1 MAEESRST
9 FDFSDQFGSDPI
21 VRRYRPTNL
30 VDIRGAEA
38 GAREAAA
45 TRELAE
51 ANLSKV
57 QAELTAQMAPM
68 KTGLEMVTTMS
79 ELMKN
84 RAALQEES
92 AIKTAAAAIS
102 EGLGNPNLDLKGVSQ
117 LVAGS
122 NAIGLRDEQVG
133 LTVRSLLLDKFK
145 QSTDNAESPYEVDRV
160 FSLLPA
166 TVAGDP
172 MFVAART
179 GALSQ
184 ANLRQGVMKSSAA
197 EPNLG
202 PVPVTPEG
210 LIDVP
215 KAEINI
221 AAEAGVQDRRKAA
234 QENLRFVQPQID
246 RLRTKESDGSMTNE
260 ERLQLKDLEARVPGL
275 IAQMFDGTE
284 QRLGGGGE
292 DTSDLDAAIGGGAA
306 TPPTTATTTT
316 TATEPPTVTPPPP
329 AAGPVAGPTPQQVLQ
344 TSNDPLE
351 LAKASTQS
359 AEQTSKAEQE
369 KERQAYIAR
378 IEQAF
383 AEPPTPNPDVFQT
396 PKVKEIAASPNARG
410 LAQERYRELQSA
422 AFTGGLRAALP
433 KKKKEIPDDVFEK
446 VLAEMFELRV
456 LLGESTRDAQ
466 DLIDRIRSNK

>member
-1 MAEESRST
+1 MAEEPRST

-21 VRRYRPTNL
+21 TRRYRPTNL

-68 KTGLEMVTTMS
+68 KTGLQMVTTMS

-145 QSTDNAESPYEVDRV
+145 QSTDNAESPYEVDTV

-184 ANLRQGVMKSSAA
+184 ATLRQGVRKAFAA
-197 EPNLG
+197 EPILG
-202 PVPVTPEG
+202 VVPVTAG
-210 LIDVP
+210 GGVDVP
-215 KAEINI
+215 RAELSI
-221 AAEAGVQDRRKAA
+221 AGAVGAQDRREKAR
-234 QENLRFVQPQID
+234 EDLRFVQPQID
-246 RLRTKESDGSMTNE
+246 RLRTKEVDGSLTNE
-260 ERLQLKDLEARVPGL
+260 DRIQLKDLEARVPGL
-275 IAQMFDGTE
+275 LSQMFDGAA
-284 QRLGGGGE
+284 QRLGGGE
-292 DTSDLDAAIGGGAA
+292 DTSDLDASIGGGGGAA
-306 TPPTTATTTT
+306 TPPTT
-316 TATEPPTVTPPPP
+316 TAEPLAAAP
-329 AAGPVAGPTPQQVLQ
+329 APAPAVPTP
-344 TSNDPLE
+344 TPEKPPLTLE
-351 LAKASTQS
+351 EEAIQA
-359 AEQTSKAEQE
+359 AEQG
-369 KERQAYIAR
+369 RQAAARASIAPQLEQRRAAQAQR
-378 IEQAF
+378 IEDAKRRLNLGNLREEKSRLLKSIYDDEKGQ
-383 AEPPTPNPDVFQT
+383 
-396 PKVKEIAASPNARG
+396 KLKRG
-410 LAQERYRELQSA
+410 LAPDSDIVKRVQARIAEIDTELPQ
-422 AFTGGLRAALP
+422 
-433 KKKKEIPDDVFEK
+433 K
-446 VLAEMFELRV
+446 
-456 LLGESTRDAQ
+456 
-466 DLIDRIRSNK
+466 

>member
-1 MAEESRST
+1 MAEEPRST

-21 VRRYRPTNL
+21 TRRYRPTNL

-68 KTGLEMVTTMS
+68 KTGLQMVTTMS

-145 QSTDNAESPYEVDRV
+145 QSTDNAESPYEVDTV

-184 ANLRQGVMKSSAA
+184 ATLRQGVRKAFAA
-197 EPNLG
+197 EPILG
-202 PVPVTPEG
+202 VVPVTAG
-210 LIDVP
+210 GGVDVP
-215 KAEINI
+215 GAELSI
-221 AAEAGVQDRRKAA
+221 AGAVGAQDRREKAR
-234 QENLRFVQPQID
+234 EDLRFVQPQID
-246 RLRTKESDGSMTNE
+246 RLRTKEVDGSLTNE
-260 ERLQLKDLEARVPGL
+260 DRIQLKDLEARVPGL
-275 IAQMFDGTE
+275 LSQMFDGAA
-284 QRLGGGGE
+284 QRLGGGE
-292 DTSDLDAAIGGGAA
+292 DTSDLDASIGGGGAA
-306 TPPTTATTTT
+306 TPPTT
-316 TATEPPTVTPPPP
+316 TAEPLAAAP
-329 AAGPVAGPTPQQVLQ
+329 APAPSAPAPAVPTP
-344 TSNDPLE
+344 TPEKPPLTLE
-351 LAKASTQS
+351 EEAIQA
-359 AEQTSKAEQE
+359 AEQG
-369 KERQAYIAR
+369 RQAAARASIAPQLEQRRAAQAQR
-378 IEQAF
+378 IEDAKRRLNLGNLREEKSRLLKSIYDDEKGQ
-383 AEPPTPNPDVFQT
+383 
-396 PKVKEIAASPNARG
+396 KLKRG
-410 LAQERYRELQSA
+410 LAPDSDIVKRVQARIAEIDTELPQ
-422 AFTGGLRAALP
+422 
-433 KKKKEIPDDVFEK
+433 K
-446 VLAEMFELRV
+446 
-456 LLGESTRDAQ
+456 
-466 DLIDRIRSNK
+466 